1 VWVATA
7 VILSVVAVGIAIAYR
22 LYGTRAVP
30 QEAPAGSAMA
40 VAARKDL
47 YGDAF
52 NEAVFM
58 RGGQVL
64 TKAVIEVD
72 DKGVDGAATGLATL
86 VGRFSNGLRQLQ
98 TGFARSYALSML
110 VGAALVVAA
119 LLAVRIW

>member
-1 VWVATA
+1 
-7 VILSVVAVGIAIAYR
+7 
-22 LYGTRAVP
+22 
-30 QEAPAGSAMA
+30 
-40 VAARKDL
+40 
-47 YGDAF
+47 
-52 NEAVFM
+52 
-58 RGGQVL
+58 VL